1 MTAAAARIKEEM
13 RNLPKEE
20 LDDLLRDIQAEYF
33 FPAMDDDEASVQAA
47 WDAEINR
54 RAQEVMEGKVELI
67 SGEDF
72 HRDIDAFMVE
82 LGVQRKEPVA

>member
-47 WDAEINR
+47 WDAEIDH

-67 SGEDF
+67 TPEESE
-72 HRDIDAFMVE
+72 RRIDALFARH
-82 LGVQRKEPVA
+82 GVQRKRLA